1 MTPAMRSGYRVPLPA
16 DGKWREVLNSDA
28 EIYGGNGQG
37 NLGSIT
43 AVGGGAD
50 LTLPPLATIMLE
62 YEG

>member
-1 MTPAMRSGYRVPLPA
+1 MTGEFNWTATRKMGPVGLL
-16 DGKWREVLNSDA
+16 GLNIP
-28 EIYGGNGQG
+28 EEYGGSGQG

>member
-1 MTPAMRSGYRVPLPA
+1 MTPAVRSGYRIPLPN
-16 DGKWREVLNSDA
+16 DGQWRELLNSDA
-28 EIYGGNGQG
+28 EIYGGSGQG

-50 LTLPPLATIMLE
+50 LTLPPLSTIMLE